1 MASPE
6 PQPFP
11 EPAPADAALVV
22 DGLVRRFGSLRA
34 VDGLSMTLPRG
45 NLVALLGP
53 NGAGK
58 TSTLDVCTGFARPD
72 SGTVRVLG
80 LDPWKQSRSLRPRI
94 GVMLQAGGAHAAAR
108 VGEMLT
114 VIARCSA
121 RPLDP
126 KWLLDTLGLSDA
138 ARTPVRRLS
147 GGQLQRLSLAMALV
161 GRPELLFLDEPTAGM
176 DPQARHLVWELLRS
190 VRRLSG
196 GQLQRLSLAMALVGR
211 PELLFLDEPTAG
223 MDPQARHLV
232 WELLR
237 SVRRDGVSVLLT
249 THLLDEAELLAD
261 RVVIIDHGRVVA
273 EGAPAELTGNA
284 PAQLRFTAIA
294 GLDVDLLCSALPHGY
309 SAREVS
315 PGRYLVEGDIAPAT
329 VATVTSFCARV
340 GVMPFDVQVGHR
352 TLDEVYL
359 ELTGREIR

>member
-1 MASPE
+1 MASPDSASRSG
-6 PQPFP
+6 PT
-11 EPAPADAALVV
+11 PADAALVV

-45 NLVALLGP
+45 TLMALLGP

-108 VGEMLT
+108 VGEMLS

-126 KWLLDTLGLSDA
+126 AWLLDTLGLSDA
-138 ARTPVRRLS
+138 VRTPVRRLS

-176 DPQARHLVWELLRS
+176 DPQARHLVW
-190 VRRLSG
+190 
-196 GQLQRLSLAMALVGR
+196 
-211 PELLFLDEPTAG
+211 D
-223 MDPQARHLV
+223 
-232 WELLR
+232 LLR

-273 EGAPAELTGNA
+273 EGAPAELIGNA
-284 PAQLRFTAIA
+284 PAQLRFTAVA

-309 SAREVS
+309 SATEVS

-340 GVMPFDVQVGHR
+340 GVMPVDVQVGHR